1 MNTLVLGGRGEGQF
15 ALATFPGEFF
25 VEHQLRLRAATRM
38 PHVFFAGYTNGE
50 LAYFPTIAAAAQG
63 GYGGREATIVE
74 VGAGEKLVDMA
85 AISILEQAG
94 WLHDAP
100 P

>member
-1 MNTLVLGGRGEGQF
+1 M
-15 ALATFPGEFF
+15 
-25 VEHQLRLRAATRM
+25 AADDDR
-38 PHVFFAGYTNGE
+38 FLYTGD
-50 LAYFPTIAAAAQG
+50 QG

-74 VGAGEKLVDMA
+74 VGAGEKLVDLA